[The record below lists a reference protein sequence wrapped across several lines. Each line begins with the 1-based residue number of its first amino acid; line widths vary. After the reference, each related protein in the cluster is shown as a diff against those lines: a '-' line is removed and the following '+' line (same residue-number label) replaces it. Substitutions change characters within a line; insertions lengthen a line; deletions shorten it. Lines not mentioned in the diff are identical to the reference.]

1 MAEKVETLRRLLREG
16 YTVEDVASD
25 HGALEAHLRRGASR
39 VVLRLLPSEAD
50 ALLRDPRPLR

>member
-16 YTVEDVASD
+16 YEVEDVASD
-25 HGALEAHLRRGASR
+25 HGAVEARLRRGGQR
-39 VVLRLLPSEAD
+39 VTLRLLPSEAD